1 MSEAVVQQNEIIE
14 DVRRWL
20 ESFIIELNLCPFAK
34 RELVKDRIRFSV
46 SFTESSEQLLVSLL
60 EELQILES
68 DSEVETTLL
77 VHPNVLQDFDDFN
90 QFLDLADALILQEGY
105 SGIFQ
110 IASFHPQYKFAETV
124 IEAENYSNRSPYPLL
139 HVLREASV
147 AKEVASYPDIT
158 TIPLQNVRLLR
169 RLGVA
174 KLQSLLQKGN

>member
-34 RELVKDRIRFSV
+34 RELVKDRIRFSL
-46 SFTESSEQLLVSLL
+46 SLTESSEQLLVSLL

-110 IASFHPQYKFAETV
+110 IASFHPQYQFAETV

-147 AKEVASYPDIT
+147 TREVARYPDIT
-158 TIPLQNVRLLR
+158 TIPQQNVRLLR
-169 RLGVA
+169 RLGVV
-174 KLQSLLQKGN
+174 KLQALLQQGK